1 MGKNDLAIRFTEG
14 KYATKSE
21 VSRELKMSL
30 IDSIWSDILS
40 YRSGFNRYLSIKS
53 IEKNQ
58 LVVCFCPSVT
68 ALVNST
74 DMKLI
79 RLMKEYSTINTNNGD
94 SNRFED
100 ECFIRALKSLAKKHD
115 LDASEPY
122 LRSLIH
128 GDIREASPSIRIL
141 SRYLDALQYVK
152 KAFVNPI
159 DVDFIAELYSRL
171 LGTNELTSFY
181 RTTEDTNRENRV
193 LIDRIYTCAPTFL
206 IEGMMESLFTF
217 LSTSTASSASKASIA
232 YYYINYIRPFNDYS
246 DEIALL
252 TAKAILAH
260 GDLGEVGVLL
270 PLETL
275 LCDNQE
281 DIARIFL
288 EVQKTCDVTYFL
300 NFAMKQIESKCDDL
314 LDFNASLKASSLKND
329 FYRADEMTKPQ
340 QAVSYTYEQPSLFD
354 SVEPQHQSQVQQPQY
369 NPQPERREEA
379 RPEPAPQPIPQPVQ
393 EVKPVVEQPKVEEPK
408 PVVQE
413 VKEEP
418 VREPVQE
425 QIAVAYIP
433 PAIDEKQ
440 ALRLEQHLLELD
452 PSLRKHE
459 ARFYARHCTL
469 GKSYT
474 IAQYKRMIGC
484 VYETARTAMDHL
496 VELGYY
502 RKDSSNKKFIYT
514 PIPRK

>member
-1 MGKNDLAIRFTEG
+1 MPSNELAIRFTEG

-21 VSRELKMSL
+21 VGKELKMSMF
-30 IDSIWSDILS
+30 DNIWSNILN
-40 YRSGFNRYLSIKS
+40 YRSGYNRYLSIKS

-58 LVVCFCPSVT
+58 LVVCFCPSVN
-68 ALVNST
+68 ALVNSA

-79 RLMKEYSTINTNNGD
+79 RLMKESSRLSVTNGEV
-94 SNRFED
+94 NRFED
-100 ECFIRALKSLAKKHD
+100 ECLIKSLKYVAAEHQCE
-115 LDASEPY
+115 ASENY
-122 LRSLIH
+122 IRSLIH
-128 GDIREASPSIRIL
+128 GDIREASPDVRIL
-141 SRYLDALQYVK
+141 SRYLDALNYVK
-152 KAFVNPI
+152 KYHVNTI
-159 DVDFIAELYSRL
+159 DVDFLAEIYSRL
-171 LGTNELTSFY
+171 LGTSELTTFY

-193 LIDRIYTCAPTFL
+193 LIDRIYTSAPVYL

-217 LSTSTASSASKASIA
+217 ISTSTLSAATKASIA
-232 YYYINYIRPFNDYS
+232 YYYINYIRPFSAFS
-246 DEIALL
+246 DEVALL
-252 TAKAILAH
+252 IAKAILAH
-260 GDLGEVGVLL
+260 DGLSELGVLL
-270 PLETL
+270 PLESL
-275 LCDNQE
+275 LVEQQE
-281 DIARIFL
+281 EITRLFV
-288 EVQKTCDVTYFL
+288 EVQKTCDTTYFVNYAL
-300 NFAMKQIESKCDDL
+300 KQMESKCDDL
-314 LDFNASLKASSLKND
+314 FNYIAEMKANTLKKD
-329 FYRADEMTKPQ
+329 FYKEDKPTSYSGQSIQ
-340 QAVSYTYEQPSLFD
+340 QSLFD
-354 SVEPQHQSQVQQPQY
+354 NIEEPQ
-369 NPQPERREEA
+369 
-379 RPEPAPQPIPQPVQ
+379 PAPAPTPVYVAPVQ
-393 EVKPVVEQPKVEEPK
+393 PTPVQPAPVQPAPVVEEPKTVVEQPKVEVVK
-408 PVVQE
+408 PVEQTVA
-413 VKEEP
+413 
-418 VREPVQE
+418 QE